1 MYMEKRIIV
10 SGANGFIG
18 SHLITELVE
27 TNTPATAL
35 IKSSSNTEILKKNKF
50 YNIIKTDNYL
60 DPSLIRQLSISKPEY
75 FVHCAWNDSNTINS
89 KKILEAIELAKAVNC
104 KGFITI
110 GTYEAVSYT
119 HLRAHET

>member
-35 IKSSSNTEILKKNKF
+35 VKSSSNTEILKKHKF

-60 DPSLIRQLSISKPEY
+60 DPS
-75 FVHCAWNDSNTINS
+75 
-89 KKILEAIELAKAVNC
+89 
-104 KGFITI
+104 
-110 GTYEAVSYT
+110 
-119 HLRAHET
+119 

>member
-35 IKSSSNTEILKKNKF
+35 VKSSSNTEILKKINF
-50 YNIIKTDNYL
+50 II
-60 DPSLIRQLSISKPEY
+60 SLKQI
-75 FVHCAWNDSNTINS
+75 
-89 KKILEAIELAKAVNC
+89 
-104 KGFITI
+104 IT
-110 GTYEAVSYT
+110 
-119 HLRAHET
+119 